1 MDIDIVL
8 EASAIKDHRCGKAG
22 DSSRQNHDIKEQ
34 ETGKGLGSQVAA
46 DRVDRQLRQGAKGSF
61 ILRLWIRRGG
71 TKFRS
76 TPSLGFHQRAPIS
89 AYKFKAPRVS

>member
-46 DRVDRQLRQGAKGSF
+46 DRVDRQLRQGAKDSF
-61 ILRLWIRRGG
+61 ILRLGSAAGNDI
-71 TKFRS
+71 
-76 TPSLGFHQRAPIS
+76 SLYAIAGVPQRAPIIS
-89 AYKFKAPRVS
+89 LQI